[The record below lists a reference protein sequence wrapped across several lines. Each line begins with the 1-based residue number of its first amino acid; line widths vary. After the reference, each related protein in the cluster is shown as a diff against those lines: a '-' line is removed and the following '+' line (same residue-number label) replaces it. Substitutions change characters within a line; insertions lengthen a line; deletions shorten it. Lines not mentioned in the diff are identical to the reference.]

1 MTFAEAGGVRLCVQ
15 TFGDPCDPAIL
26 LISGMSASIDWWDED
41 FCARLA
47 AGLRYVIRYDHRDT
61 GQSACYPPGAP
72 SYTGGDL
79 AADAVA
85 VLDALRVDTAH
96 LVGISMGGAIAQRLA
111 LERRGRVATLTLIS
125 TTAIGPTS
133 PDSPE
138 LPPPSPELS
147 ALPEPVPLEN
157 TIRQVTCRSSGRQAA
172 YTYSLI
178 RPLRTGFRRIC
189 RVSTSVT
196 VAG

>member
-1 MTFAEAGGVRLCVQ
+1 MTGRLAWSDPCGIDCGQVGWRRLRSCRHRRQVRTEGRLMAEGDTTFAEAGGVRLCVQ

-111 LERRGRVATLTLIS
+111 LE
-125 TTAIGPTS
+125 
-133 PDSPE
+133 
-138 LPPPSPELS
+138 
-147 ALPEPVPLEN
+147 
-157 TIRQVTCRSSGRQAA
+157 
-172 YTYSLI
+172 
-178 RPLRTGFRRIC
+178 
-189 RVSTSVT
+189 
-196 VAG
+196 